1 MNKDYTNMCFIG
13 ICFVF
18 QYVLDVLTKNIFVKV
33 MWLSLSPYSYT
44 FSLIH
49 VILFLLANTDVF

>member
-33 MWLSLSPYSYT
+33 MWLSLLAIFIHFLT
-44 FSLIH
+44 NTCNSL
-49 VILFLLANTDVF
+49 LTC